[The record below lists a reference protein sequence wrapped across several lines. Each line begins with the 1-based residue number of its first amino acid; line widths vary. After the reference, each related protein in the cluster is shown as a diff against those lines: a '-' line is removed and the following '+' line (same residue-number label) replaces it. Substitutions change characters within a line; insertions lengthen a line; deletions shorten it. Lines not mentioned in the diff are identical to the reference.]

1 MNRLF
6 MNLEMAEVVRVC
18 EESAKKM
25 VTQFTV
31 AQLRANRLDELIEA
45 VVAET
50 APRTIA
56 LDTDQHEIDNEV
68 VPTPRAHI
76 LGVPQRGGQHPAE
89 SIRVSL
95 HIPWSGNRQAFTFR
109 PHHSLQQNPEA
120 DVTDRE
126 VVLSVVAYQG
136 TPAEIFEK
144 SLLDQER
151 NLQQWVDRI
160 NGDIG
165 GLERLIRTEV
175 RSQIAQRQETLRQR
189 DTMISEFTIP
199 VRQVAPDLALEIP
212 VKRTTVA
219 LRGSIPASTSGE
231 REWSLADAVYEQIIR
246 TITGFS
252 HALERRP
259 ASATKLLPDEET
271 LRDWLMF
278 MLGTNYETA
287 DGGELFVGG
296 ETVNGKGKTDILI
309 RHRDRSAFIGEC
321 KFWDG
326 PSKFDQAIGQLLSYM
341 IWRDTKAA
349 LILFIKNPNATAI
362 IDRAGGRVVAHANC
376 VQAPVPLDPYQ
387 RRDYQLVSPHDDQRM
402 ISLALLPVVVRA
414 A

>member
-1 MNRLF
+1 MDRLF
-6 MNLEMAEVVRVC
+6 MSLEMAEVTRLC

-31 AQLRANRLDELIEA
+31 AQLRANTLDELIEA
-45 VVAET
+45 VVAEIV
-50 APRTIA
+50 PRTIA
-56 LDTDQHEIDNEV
+56 LDTDRHEIDSEV
-68 VPTPRAHI
+68 VPTPRTHI
-76 LGVPQRGGQHPAE
+76 LGVPQRGGQDPVE

-120 DVTDRE
+120 DVADRE
-126 VVLSVVAYQG
+126 VVLSVVAHQG
-136 TPAEIFEK
+136 TTAEISEK
-144 SLLDQER
+144 YLLDQER

-160 NGDIG
+160 NSDIA
-165 GLERLIRTEV
+165 GLERLTRV
-175 RSQIAQRQETLRQR
+175 QARSQIAQRQETLRQR
-189 DTMISEFTIP
+189 DAMISEFTIP
-199 VRQVAPDLALEIP
+199 VRQVAPDRALEIP
-212 VKRTTVA
+212 VKRTTIA
-219 LRGSIPASTSGE
+219 LRGSVPASASSE
-231 REWSLADAVYEQIIR
+231 REWSLADAVYQQIIR

-259 ASATKLLPDEET
+259 ASAVKLLPDEET

-278 MLGTNYETA
+278 MLGANYEGA

-326 PSKFDQAIGQLLSYM
+326 PGKFDQAIGQLLSYM

-362 IDRAGGRVVAHANC
+362 IDRAGGRLAAHANC

-402 ISLALLPVVVRA
+402 ISLAFLPVVVRA